1 MAEKKKFHSVEI
13 PLLKREIELFG
24 FSESEFE
31 GRFVKIDLSPELKG
45 KGIELKMKVV
55 MKDGKPVTETKEAY
69 LLGSFIRRM
78 MRKGTDYVE
87 DSFIVK
93 SQDELLRIKPF
104 LITRK
109 KVSRKVRASLRNATR
124 KELTDYAAG
133 RKFEEIVMDMIN
145 NRIQKELS
153 LKLKKIYPLA
163 LCEIRHVLITN
174 RKEYDR
180 QLEIEKTTVER
191 EEKRSQRVKKEKE
204 GEKK

>member
-1 MAEKKKFHSVEI
+1 MAEKKKFHLVEI
-13 PLLKREIELFG
+13 PILKREIELFG
-24 FSESEFE
+24 FSDKEFE

-45 KGIELKMKVV
+45 KGVELKMKIV
-55 MKDGKPVTETKEAY
+55 MKDSKPIAETKEAY

-93 SQDELLRIKPF
+93 SKDELLRIKPF

-109 KVSRKVRASLRNATR
+109 KVSRKVRASLRNAAR
-124 KELTDYAAG
+124 KEITDYAAG
-133 RKFEEIVMDMIN
+133 KKFEEIVIDMIN

-163 LCEIRHVLITN
+163 LCEIRHILITTQ
-174 RKEYDR
+174 KEYNR
-180 QLEIEKTTVER
+180 QLEIENATSAR
-191 EEKRSQRVKKEKE
+191 EEKRNLKNKKEK
-204 GEKK
+204 